1 VTLLAAVPYRTF
13 PDFQLGPLT
22 IRTFG
27 LMVALGIIVGA
38 MIGARYVANRGVD
51 PDEYTNIAT
60 RAAIVGLVGARLTW
74 VLSHLDQIQSPL
86 DVIAVWE
93 GGVQFSGGLLFGA
106 LAGWLSARNRYTRT
120 QGWALVD
127 GSALGLAVGLAI
139 GRIGCMAVGEHF
151 GGETSFF
158 LGMTYQGGGTVEAE
172 PAIGATIHNTAFY
185 EFLHLAVLVAVMALL
200 LRRAGNRR
208 APLVPGTIGALM
220 LVWYGIGRFATDFTR
235 VNDATAAGL
244 TGAQWA
250 AVVMVL
256 LGVYLFATGSKRAR
270 ALAASE
276 VPDEARRPE
285 QSTIKVIPPDTTTD
299 DATAATATPEPD
311 PDHGTGPSDDPP
323 VRADDQAAPATPDP
337 AREAH
342 DPPSHVKVT
351 HPDAGSATASEGTDL
366 DDGPLDEVDPR
377 DEPAPAPIEPTDAGE
392 AVTGDVGDRGGHT
405 AIDHRDDATVDQP
418 AADDEPDPAPD
429 GHDPAH
435 DASGPNEHDSDD
447 DATADDVDQVP
458 DDTGT
463 PAVRTD

>member
-1 VTLLAAVPYRTF
+1 MLIAAVPYHTF

-38 MIGARYVANRGVD
+38 MIGARFVANRGVD

-106 LAGWLSARNRYTRT
+106 LAGWLSARKRYTRT

-158 LGMTYQGGGTVEAE
+158 LGMTYLGGGTVEAE

-185 EFLHLAVLVAVMALL
+185 EFLHLIVLVAVMALL

-208 APLVPGTIGALM
+208 SPLVPGTIGALM
-220 LVWYGIGRFATDFTR
+220 LVWYGIGRFTTDFAR
-235 VNDATAAGL
+235 VNDTTAGGL

-250 AVVMVL
+250 ALVMAA
-256 LGVYLFATGSKRAR
+256 LGAWLFATGSRRAR
-270 ALAASE
+270 SLAASE

-285 QSTIKVIPPDTTTD
+285 QSTIKVIPADADAAARHTEVVDDVDPAPTDGPDPEDPDGPSEGADD
-299 DATAATATPEPD
+299 DAAAGDA
-311 PDHGTGPSDDPP
+311 
-323 VRADDQAAPATPDP
+323 VRA
-337 AREAH
+337 AH
-342 DPPSHVKVT
+342 EPTSHVKVT
-351 HPDAGSATASEGTDL
+351 HPPSAPDTGSDGTA
-366 DDGPLDEVDPR
+366 P
-377 DEPAPAPIEPTDAGE
+377 EP
-392 AVTGDVGDRGGHT
+392 VVDVGDGDDATEGEDADPPPDAPDTGEHEPVAHTRDPEAEHADDPEPRNDEPTHT
-405 AIDHRDDATVDQP
+405 AVDHRDPGT
-418 AADDEPDPAPD
+418 DDHD
-429 GHDPAH
+429 GLAIDLPRP
-435 DASGPNEHDSDD
+435 S
-447 DATADDVDQVP
+447 
-458 DDTGT
+458 
-463 PAVRTD
+463 

>member
-1 VTLLAAVPYRTF
+1 MTLLAAVPYRTF
-13 PDFQLGPLT
+13 PDFALGPVT

-38 MIGARYVANRGVD
+38 MVGARFVANRGVD
-51 PDEYTNIAT
+51 PDEYTNLAT

-106 LAGWLSARNRYTRT
+106 LAGWLSARNRYTKT

-158 LGMTYQGGGTVEAE
+158 LGMTYRGGGTVEAE
-172 PAIGATIHNTAFY
+172 PVIGTTIHNTAFY

-208 APLVPGTIGALM
+208 SPLVPGTIGALM
-220 LVWYGIGRFATDFTR
+220 LVWYGIGRFITDFAR

-250 AVVMVL
+250 ALTMVV
-256 LGVYLFATGSKRAR
+256 LGTWLFATGSRRAR
-270 ALAASE
+270 SLAAAE
-276 VPDEARRPE
+276 VPESATRPA
-285 QSTIKVIPPDTTTD
+285 QSTIKVISSDADGSASTD
-299 DATAATATPEPD
+299 EPAPD
-311 PDHGTGPSDDPP
+311 PDTSDPDSTAFEDDDPD
-323 VRADDQAAPATPDP
+323 RADDEAVTPSGEEHP
-337 AREAH
+337 RAQE
-342 DPPSHVKVT
+342 PVSHVRVT
-351 HPDAGSATASEGTDL
+351 HPDA
-366 DDGPLDEVDPR
+366 
-377 DEPAPAPIEPTDAGE
+377 EPAPAP
-392 AVTGDVGDRGGHT
+392 
-405 AIDHRDDATVDQP
+405 DQP
-418 AADDEPDPAPD
+418 IDESADHADAALADNDEADTDDETAT
-429 GHDPAH
+429 
-435 DASGPNEHDSDD
+435 DD
-447 DATADDVDQVP
+447 DETI
-458 DDTGT
+458 TI
-463 PAVRTD
+463 RTD